1 MKSKV
6 SRIEKKNTLHFF
18 IILLLFFVSG
28 CSNVAQGSAP
38 TIIPTEHMSTVVAL
52 TLAASGIQVAPQ
64 TSAPSP
70 LAVGAQIQSPADQTA
85 PTPSLTPRSASTAQF
100 VEAGPTPLTEPVS
113 TQSTASN
120 LIPSAIPTH
129 TPAPLIPEGRVQI
142 YRHGER
148 SLVTSPIQVYAR
160 LTSRVGKTVRIEL
173 FGEDGRLLARQ
184 VKVYNQIPWHVAT
197 LLLDLEFE
205 INAAAEAGRL
215 VISVEDIYNRL
226 IDLNSVNLI
235 LQSTGA
241 TKLNPAT
248 ALYERVVIHEPTPNS
263 LIQGGTLIVSGLAL
277 TSSEQPLRIALIS
290 EDGRILGN
298 RLAGVHANTPG
309 NYGEFFAEVPYTVA
323 DLTPALLV
331 IYEENE
337 NSQEKIYLTSIE
349 IVLSP

>member
-6 SRIEKKNTLHFF
+6 SRVEKKNTFRFF
-18 IILLLFFVSG
+18 IILLLFISSG

-38 TIIPTEHMSTVVAL
+38 TIIPTEYMPTVVAL
-52 TLAASGIQVAPQ
+52 TLAASGVQVNPQ
-64 TSAPSP
+64 ISELPP
-70 LAVGAQIQSPADQTA
+70 LAVSTQSLAPAEQTT
-85 PTPSLTPRSASTAQF
+85 PTPSLTVRPASTSQL
-100 VEAGPTPLTEPVS
+100 VEADPTQLSQPV
-113 TQSTASN
+113 TVQSTVSN
-120 LIPSAIPTH
+120 LFPSAIPTH
-129 TPAPLIPEGRVQI
+129 TPAPLIPEARIQI
-142 YRHGER
+142 FRHGER

-205 INAAAEAGRL
+205 IKAAAEAGRL
-215 VISVEDIYNRL
+215 VISVEDIHSRL

-235 LQSTGA
+235 LQSRGA
-241 TKLNPAT
+241 TQLNPAT
-248 ALYERVVIHEPTPNS
+248 ALYERVVIHEPISNS
-263 LIQGGTLIVSGLAL
+263 LIQGGALIVSGLAL

-290 EDGRILGN
+290 EDGRTLGN
-298 RLAGVHANTPG
+298 RLAGVHAITPG
-309 NYGEFFAEVPYTVA
+309 SYGDFFAEVPYTVA